1 MSRLKIA
8 VLASGRGSN
17 LQAILDNIA
26 QGRLQVDI
34 RVVICDKADAHA
46 LERAK
51 QAGIDSIAILPK
63 QYADKNSFEEAI
75 IEKLRLYDVELV
87 VLAGYM
93 RIISPHFVRAFP
105 NKILNIHPALLPA
118 FPGLHAQQQAIDYG
132 AKISGCTVHFV
143 DDGMDTG
150 PIIMQIPVVV
160 AEDDTEDSLADKIL
174 VQEHLAYSKVI
185 EWYAQGRIKVE
196 GRKVIIQ

>member
-132 AKISGCTVHFV
+132 AIISGCTVHFV